1 MVELNVSEM
10 AVGSSCLIVLFMTFF
25 VDHLS
30 SFISII
36 ESGLLKP
43 PITTVELFISSFNY
57 VSFISCILWLCC

>member
-1 MVELNVSEM
+1 M
-10 AVGSSCLIVLFMTFF
+10 AVGSSCFIALFMTFF

-36 ESGLLKP
+36 ESGLLKS

-57 VSFISCILWLCC
+57 VTFSSCILWFCY